1 MDFLKILK
9 TITKDSSLTRT
20 DICVMAVITTYAQY
34 EADKTI
40 EMSAAQIHEEFES
53 IPQRTIQRSVKH
65 LAELHY
71 ISIIKQAAPKPNK
84 YKVLIDIG
92 QPEAKPWRTKKPKP
106 NTDMDISKYAA
117 VINKF

>member
-9 TITKDSSLTRT
+9 TITKDTSLTRT

-34 EADKTI
+34 EPDKTI
-40 EMSAAQIHEEFES
+40 EMSTAEIHEEFES

-71 ISIIKQAAPKPNK
+71 ISIIKQAPPKPNK

-92 QPEAKPWRTKKPKP
+92 QPQAKPWRSKKPKD
-106 NTDMDISKYAA
+106 NNDFDVSKYAQF
-117 VINKF
+117 INKI